1 MNMNKNTSN
10 PVYVVYNPKPILL
23 LDGYVGTVIPS
34 GLRLV
39 PYPLA
44 SDKIKFVGNYLECAF
59 IYNALL
65 DYNQN

>member
-10 PVYVVYNPKPILL
+10 PVYVVYNPRTTLL
-23 LDGYVGTVIPS
+23 SNDYGYTVIPS

-44 SDKIKFVGNYLECAF
+44 TDKIKFVGNYLECTL

-65 DYNQN
+65 YYNPN